1 MRWRSSH
8 PDSGF
13 FMRSFHLVRT
23 IIVPKFRFLSAGLAA
38 LALAACEMQ
47 PVVTAPAA
55 PAKSETATEIA
66 APVAT
71 PAVKATAET
80 AGAAPE
86 GVPAIDPDSGP
97 ADATT
102 DSSGDA
108 TEDVA
113 GEDVAGE
120 DVPGGDM
127 SADTGEADSGTAA
140 DSLRASMTATA
151 VEAEPAPDK
160 ADDTDDPASEPVAET
175 QPESLPTSDDA
186 GNEDTIG
193 DAIASDE
200 TAVTDLALLAPP
212 PPPPA
217 ELVPSSLVG
226 FSPEQLRARLGE
238 ADFTRQE
245 GDMKTWQYRLSDCV
259 VDYFLFPQEGVIR
272 VASWAWRAPVIGL
285 DIDAVACR
293 RALAER
299 DTDSGG

>member
-80 AGAAPE
+80 AGAAPK

-113 GEDVAGE
+113 GEDVAG
-120 DVPGGDM
+120 GDM

-140 DSLRASMTATA
+140 DSLRASMTTTA

-175 QPESLPTSDDA
+175 QPENLPTSDDA
-186 GNEDTIG
+186 GNEGTIG

>member
-1 MRWRSSH
+1 
-8 PDSGF
+8 
-13 FMRSFHLVRT
+13 MRSFHLVRT

-193 DAIASDE
+193 DAIAGDE
-200 TAVTDLALLAPP
+200 TAVTDLALLAPPPP

-293 RALAER
+293 QALAER

>member
-1 MRWRSSH
+1 
-8 PDSGF
+8 
-13 FMRSFHLVRT
+13 MRSFHLVRT

-175 QPESLPTSDDA
+175 QPENLPTSDDA

-193 DAIASDE
+193 DAIAGDE
-200 TAVTDLALLAPP
+200 TAVTDLALLAPPPP

-293 RALAER
+293 QALAER

>member
-1 MRWRSSH
+1 
-8 PDSGF
+8 
-13 FMRSFHLVRT
+13 MRSFHLVRT

-175 QPESLPTSDDA
+175 QPENLPTSDDA

-200 TAVTDLALLAPP
+200 TAVTDLALLAPPPP

>member
-1 MRWRSSH
+1 
-8 PDSGF
+8 
-13 FMRSFHLVRT
+13 MRSFHLVRT

-108 TEDVA
+108 TEDV
-113 GEDVAGE
+113 GGKDVPGE

-175 QPESLPTSDDA
+175 QPENLPTSDDA

-193 DAIASDE
+193 DAIAGDE
-200 TAVTDLALLAPP
+200 TAVTDLALLAPPPP

>member
-1 MRWRSSH
+1 
-8 PDSGF
+8 
-13 FMRSFHLVRT
+13 MRSFHLVRT

-120 DVPGGDM
+120 DVPGEDM

-175 QPESLPTSDDA
+175 QPENLPTSDDA

-200 TAVTDLALLAPP
+200 TAVTDLALLAPPPP

>member
-1 MRWRSSH
+1 
-8 PDSGF
+8 
-13 FMRSFHLVRT
+13 MRSFHLVRT

-113 GEDVAGE
+113 GEDVPGE
-120 DVPGGDM
+120 DVPGEDM

-175 QPESLPTSDDA
+175 QPENLPTSDDA

-212 PPPPA
+212 PPPPPPA
-217 ELVPSSLVG
+217 ELVPSSLLG